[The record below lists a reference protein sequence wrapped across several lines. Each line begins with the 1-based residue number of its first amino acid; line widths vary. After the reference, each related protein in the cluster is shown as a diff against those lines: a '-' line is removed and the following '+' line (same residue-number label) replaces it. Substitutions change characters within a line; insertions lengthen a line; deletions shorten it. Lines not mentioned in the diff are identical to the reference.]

1 MTKLLRLLSNR
12 NLLALAALSVSLMPQ
27 TLRAQQIFCSTGTM
41 RGTYVLS
48 GTGTLYLPSGTGTG
62 TIATPFAVV
71 GKVTYD
77 GNGKGQGIETISV
90 GGTVYRQDTI
100 TGAYKINDDC
110 TGSKSFT
117 DATGV
122 TSHFDFVVSPTGRT
136 IVSIATDSG
145 TVLTITAT
153 RLDFVD

>member
-12 NLLALAALSVSLMPQ
+12 NLLALAALSVTLIPQ
-27 TLRAQQIFCSTGTM
+27 GLRAQQIFCSTGTM

-62 TIATPFAVV
+62 TVATPFAVV

-77 GNGKGQGIETISV
+77 GNGKAQGTQTISI
-90 GGTVYRQDTI
+90 GGMIFRQDTI
-100 TGAYKINDDC
+100 SGAYKVNDDC
-110 TGSKSFT
+110 TGSKTFT

-122 TSHFDFVVSPTGRT
+122 TSHFDFVVGPTGRT
-136 IVSIATDSG
+136 IVSIDTDSG
-145 TVLTITAT
+145 TILTITAI
-153 RLDFVD
+153 RLDFTD